1 MARTHPYRMLFY
13 QTARGERPVRMFLR
27 GLPSKDRA
35 KCLSYLKRVRAEGT
49 SLPKTYVEKI
59 DANLWEVKPAYNGIE
74 YRFLFGFI
82 DPNSIGV
89 VTALKKK
96 RMRLPRR
103 VFDHAMTL
111 IVEMQG

>member
-1 MARTHPYRMLFY
+1 MR
-13 QTARGERPVRMFLR
+13 VFLR
-27 GLPSKDRA
+27 DLPSKDQA
-35 KCLSYLKRVRAEGT
+35 KCLSYLKRVRAERT

-59 DANLWEVKPAYNGIE
+59 DNNLWEVKPAYNGIE
-74 YRFLFGFI
+74 YRFLFGL
-82 DPNSIGV
+82 IGPGRIGI

-111 IVEMQG
+111 IAEMQTRS